1 MKATL
6 SNFRQSPQKV
16 RLIADMIRG
25 KSVPQ
30 ARIALSFMPKKS
42 SPAVLQLLNSAVANA
57 RGEHDDADNLFVKTI
72 TVNKGPVL
80 KRFAPRARGRA
91 ARFSRTM
98 SIITIELGAKHMP
111 VVRPAAEAQENKA
124 EKKPVAK
131 KTAKKVAK
139 KA

>member
-25 KSVPQ
+25 KSVPH
-30 ARIALSFMPKKS
+30 ARVALAYMPKKS

-57 RGEHDDADNLFVKTI
+57 RPQHDDPENLFVKTV
-72 TVNKGPVL
+72 TVNKGTVI
-80 KRFAPRARGRA
+80 KRIAPRARGRA

-98 SIITIELGAKHMP
+98 SIITIELGAKSGP
-111 VVRPAAEAQENKA
+111 VVKPAAEPKA
-124 EKKPVAK
+124 VKKVAAK